1 MTGCDEKSGV
11 GMPNWEILAKGF
23 GLNYLKI
30 ECPVNLKEQIKKVLD
45 NNVSVVCEVVLEK
58 EYNFCPKLSAQK
70 LADGTI
76 VSPSLE
82 NMAPFY

>member
-1 MTGCDEKSGV
+1 MYIYSENELYKYQNAGKEVKVWKAVEDGYV
-11 GMPNWEILAKGF
+11 AR
-23 GLNYLKI
+23 LNS
-30 ECPVNLKEQIKKVLD
+30 EEQSL
-45 NNVSVVCEVVLEK
+45 SEVVLEK